1 VDWQKARRRDT
12 AVSLIGL
19 GQVLG
24 RLIPSVTEVEA
35 VLVLNRR
42 VFSYTRSLSEFEQR
56 RRDAA
61 SRLGEWKIDALLV
74 SSPANIRYLSGYSG
88 SNGLILLAAKEAH
101 FLTDPRYGLA
111 ATQQITC
118 KVHVAKGPLIKAAAA
133 LVKSRKWK
141 KIGIETGAMRVEE
154 FNSLKDDLPLGFSL
168 HPVGRVIEEQRMIKS
183 PAEIDLIRRSVL
195 ANSEAYSKTLKR
207 IKPGAKENDIAAE
220 LEFQMRMLG
229 AEKPAFE
236 TIVAAGARSA
246 LPHAHPTGHR
256 LQENELLLIDMGA
269 SLDGYASDMTRVCFT
284 GAPPKRVRDLYRAV
298 LEAQLAALNAVR
310 AGVTTG
316 KVDAA
321 ARDVLKRHKLD
332 RVFLHSTGHGLGLEI
347 HEPPRIAR
355 KDKTRLRAGMVI
367 TIEPG
372 AYIDGLGG
380 VRIEDTILVTES
392 GCEVLTPTPK
402 EFVSI

>member
-1 VDWQKARRRDT
+1 MSEVSLRRRD
-12 AVSLIGL
+12 VS
-19 GQVLG
+19 
-24 RLIPSVTEVEA
+24 A
-35 VLVLNRR
+35 
-42 VFSYTRSLSEFEQR
+42 
-56 RRDAA
+56 
-61 SRLGEWKIDALLV
+61 RLGEWKIDALLV
-74 SSPANIRYLSGYSG
+74 SSPANVRYLSGYSG
-88 SNGLILLAAKEAH
+88 SNGLILIGPHEAH
-101 FLTDPRYGLA
+101 FFTDPRYALEA
-111 ATQQITC
+111 STSITC

-133 LVKSRKWK
+133 VLKRKKWK
-141 KIGIETGAMRVEE
+141 KSGFEAAFMRVEE
-154 FNSLKDDLPLGFSL
+154 YNALKDDLALGYSL
-168 HPVGRVIEEQRMIKS
+168 HPVGRVIEAQRMIKS
-183 PAEIDLIRRSVL
+183 PAEIACIRKSVL
-195 ANSEAYSKTLKR
+195 ANSEAYARTLQR

-284 GAPPKRVRDLYRAV
+284 GTPPKRVRELYRAV
-298 LEAQLAALNAVR
+298 LEAQLAALQEVR
-310 AGVTTG
+310 AGVTSG

-355 KDKTRLRAGMVI
+355 KDKTRLQAGMVI

-380 VRIEDTILVTES
+380 VRIEDTILVTER

-402 EFVSI
+402 EFVTIS